1 MFCDLPCPGQAPNLA
16 ACLAPQVAKA
26 FVRLRNGLPAVT
38 PDRAAAY
45 AAAAAR
51 QYHSFRGV
59 PEEAWPLFLSSKQ
72 HLHMLDGESMRAP
85 LLLSA
90 SNGGSDCRA
99 VPCGCAW
106 LCTHSPCLITPPGR
120 AGTLKRP
127 FFKRHPDGSFFFE
140 SGKAAQHSNWHRA
153 CFVCNDTFVAAGSGQ
168 R

>member
-1 MFCDLPCPGQAPNLA
+1 M
-16 ACLAPQVAKA
+16 QVAKA

-72 HLHMLDGESMRAP
+72 HIHMLDGESAPRVPLPVCTHWEQGSAYRAGCP
-85 LLLSA
+85 FQ
-90 SNGGSDCRA
+90 
-99 VPCGCAW
+99 CAW
-106 LCTHSPCLITPPGR
+106 LCSVACLISPSLPGC

-127 FFKRHPDGSFFFE
+127 FFKRNPDGSFFFE
-140 SGKAAQHSNWHRA
+140 SGKAAQQQLSA
-153 CFVCNDTFVAAGSGQ
+153 L
-168 R
+168 

>member
-106 LCTHSPCLITPPGR
+106 LCTHP
-120 AGTLKRP
+120 A
-127 FFKRHPDGSFFFE
+127 
-140 SGKAAQHSNWHRA
+140 
-153 CFVCNDTFVAAGSGQ
+153 
-168 R
+168 